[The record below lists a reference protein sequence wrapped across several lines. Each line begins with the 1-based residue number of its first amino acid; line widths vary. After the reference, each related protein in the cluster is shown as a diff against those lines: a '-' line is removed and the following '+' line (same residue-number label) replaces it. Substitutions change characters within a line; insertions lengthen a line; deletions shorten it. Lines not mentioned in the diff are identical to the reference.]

1 MNRVIADVLLLLGA
15 SFLLLAAIG
24 VLRMPDLFMRMSA
37 ATKGTTLGIACMLL
51 AVGIYFPGL
60 GITTRTIATIVFFFL
75 TAPVAAHMIG
85 RAAYFIGVPLWEGT
99 VLDELRGR
107 YDPFTHALDRE
118 PAPEAAEE
126 GQPRR
131 APTLIRLVRRSLR
144 PRGDG
149 SPPNEPRS

>member
-1 MNRVIADVLLLLGA
+1 MNEVIADALLLLGA

-60 GITTRTIATIVFFFL
+60 GITTRAVATIAFFFL

-99 VLDELRGR
+99 VRDELRGR

-118 PAPEAAEE
+118 PERAAAEAE
-126 GQPRR
+126 ARR
-131 APTLIRLVRRSLR
+131 APTLVRLVRRSLR
-144 PRGDG
+144 PRGGDR
-149 SPPNEPRS
+149 PPDEPRG